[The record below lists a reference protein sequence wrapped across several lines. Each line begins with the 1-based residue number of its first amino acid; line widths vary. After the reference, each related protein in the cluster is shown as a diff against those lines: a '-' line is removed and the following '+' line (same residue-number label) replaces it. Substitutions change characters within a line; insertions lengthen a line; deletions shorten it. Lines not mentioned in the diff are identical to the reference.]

1 MRLPRRA
8 FLHLAAG
15 AVALPAVPR
24 FAWAQ
29 TYPSRPVRIVVGFAP
44 GSAADT
50 IARLLGQSLSER
62 LDQPFI
68 IDNRS
73 GVGGNLAAEAVV
85 NAKPDGYTLLL
96 TGPSNTINTTLYE
109 KLGFDFRRDITP
121 VAAGVQSP
129 NVMVISPS
137 LPVRTVPEFIALA
150 TANPGKITMASAG
163 VGTATHLAGELFQ
176 MMTGVNLVHVPYRGG
191 EGAYSDLL
199 SGAVDVY
206 FPPLLSAIQS
216 ISSGKLRALA
226 VTAASRLAKLPGIPA
241 VAESVAGYE
250 ANTWFGVGAPR
261 NTPARIVERLNR
273 EINASFPDPKV
284 KARLADLGGTAF
296 AGSPADFG
304 QLIADETAKWAKV
317 LRFSATA

>member
-1 MRLPRRA
+1 MKRSRRA
-8 FLHLAAG
+8 FLYLAAG
-15 AVALPAVPR
+15 ATALPAVSR
-24 FAWAQ
+24 FAWAAS
-29 TYPSRPVRIVVGFAP
+29 YPSRPVRIVVGFAP
-44 GSAADT
+44 DSAADT

-73 GVGGNLAAEAVV
+73 GVGGNIATEAVV
-85 NAKPDGYTLLL
+85 NAEPDGYTLLL

-109 KLGFDFRRDITP
+109 KLGFDFSRDIAP

-129 NVMVISPS
+129 NVMLVNPS

-150 TANPGKITMASAG
+150 TANPGKITMASGG

-206 FPPLLSAIQS
+206 FPPLLSAIGS
-216 ISSGKLRALA
+216 IRAGKLRALA
-226 VTAASRLAKLPGIPA
+226 VTAASHLAKLPGIPA

-250 ANTWFGVGAPR
+250 ASTWFGVGAPK

-273 EINASFPDPKV
+273 EINASFADPKV

-317 LRFSATA
+317 LRVSATA